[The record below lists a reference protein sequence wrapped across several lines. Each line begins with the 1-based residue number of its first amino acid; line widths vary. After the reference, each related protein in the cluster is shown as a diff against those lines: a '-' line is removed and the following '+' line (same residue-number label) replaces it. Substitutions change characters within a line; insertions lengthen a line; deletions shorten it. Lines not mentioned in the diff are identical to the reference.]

1 VVTRVLEVGGFL
13 RNYLWVLLM
22 CVLCFWGI
30 LYVGRSG
37 AVQKDKDRVE
47 FSILIRGC

>member
-1 VVTRVLEVGGFL
+1 MRD
-13 RNYLWVLLM
+13 YLWILLLT

-30 LYVGRSG
+30 LYVVRSG
-37 AVQKDKDRVE
+37 AVHKDKDRVE